1 MSIVAALDKVLFFNA
16 SSKYSVLRMKTEDS
30 SVPTEARS
38 PYRYHDHL
46 IRFTAVGIELPQTD
60 TVKIE
65 MDGEWKDGK
74 YGLQLQVDHWQEI
87 VPPTLEGVRNYLASG
102 LLKGIGEKTA
112 DAIIEKFGVNSLKIL
127 EHQPDRL
134 LEIRGI
140 TKERLAEIK
149 DAYAETSRMRVLM
162 TLLAPF
168 KVTPTTA
175 QKIYQ
180 HFGPACADIV
190 RQSPFN
196 LCQVPGFGFK
206 RIDAIVQ
213 KSGGDLRDPKR
224 VHGAL
229 FYALEDART
238 KDGHLYLEAEAL
250 LKAAMQLLN
259 ERIPLPQ
266 MRVPMSQV
274 EQELS
279 AMIRQDEVVSNH
291 GNVYGVSNS
300 DAYREICDALAVNG
314 FLPDYTVPEKTTPVE
329 AEQSDA
335 ASVQEVHQTLSML
348 LSMLTLIPAHR
359 AHLQSVRGLSDDEI
373 TRFGFKSTPP
383 PFLCR
388 SLTNRLVKAG
398 CRVQG
403 VPGFYVDDNG
413 CWTVKFHQRTSG
425 IIIPIFGVDGLI
437 RGAQIR
443 LDHPLKDKDDP
454 PEKTGVKYL
463 TLSSTGKRMGTT
475 SGSPIHFVGDP
486 CSRVVYVTEGCLKA
500 DVAHALMH
508 RTFVATLGVNN
519 TAKLDELFA
528 FLHRNGTEEIIEA
541 EDMDKYSNEMVEKG
555 ASKIYALAARH
566 GMCCRRLTWNPN
578 YKGIDDWQLAL
589 RRKEQKMK
597 EDPGMTFKE
606 QYLNGLCGLEML
618 EACTEEWH
626 AMKVDSISLREY
638 LGLTEQEYDAY
649 LQTAPGVSFRELLD
663 SQRKTQRF
671 RVYQLDL
678 EHGET
683 RAFAFGGIDA
693 LHKAGFQQPPAAE
706 YTLVYDGELTCPVG
720 QDERDIL
727 ERIFARYNQAFPP
740 DYRGRSIAP
749 SDVLELYDESER
761 RYFYCDMAGFL
772 QVKFSPA
779 LAKKA

>member
-1 MSIVAALDKVLFFNA
+1 MNYGKKHDLPFGIMDVA
-16 SSKYSVLRMKTEDS
+16 
-30 SVPTEARS
+30 
-38 PYRYHDHL
+38 
-46 IRFTAVGIELPQTD
+46 
-60 TVKIE
+60 
-65 MDGEWKDGK
+65 
-74 YGLQLQVDHWQEI
+74 
-87 VPPTLEGVRNYLASG
+87 G
-102 LLKGIGEKTA
+102 LLRLNIRRRAPGQVYVDCPICGDRRGKMNLNTAKDLWRCNYCGE
-112 DAIIEKFGVNSLKIL
+112 GGGMLSL
-127 EHQPDRL
+127 
-134 LEIRGI
+134 
-140 TKERLAEIK
+140 
-149 DAYAETSRMRVLM
+149 YA
-162 TLLAPF
+162 
-168 KVTPTTA
+168 K
-175 QKIYQ
+175 
-180 HFGPACADIV
+180 
-190 RQSPFN
+190 
-196 LCQVPGFGFK
+196 
-206 RIDAIVQ
+206 
-213 KSGGDLRDPKR
+213 
-224 VHGAL
+224 
-229 FYALEDART
+229 
-238 KDGHLYLEAEAL
+238 
-250 LKAAMQLLN
+250 
-259 ERIPLPQ
+259 
-266 MRVPMSQV
+266 
-274 EQELS
+274 
-279 AMIRQDEVVSNH
+279 
-291 GNVYGVSNS
+291 VYGVSNS

-314 FLPDYTVPEKTTPVE
+314 FSQDYTVPEKMTPAE

-508 RTFVATLGVNN
+508 RTFVATLGANN

-541 EDMDKYSNEMVEKG
+541 EDMDKYSNEMVGKG

-566 GMCCRRLTWNPN
+566 GMRCRRLTWNPN

-606 QYLNGLCGLEML
+606 QYLKDGLAFKFEDDTYETVLRSIEWTPSRTGEIAPVAIFDTVEIDGCAVSRASLHNLSFIENLEL
-618 EACTEEWH
+618 
-626 AMKVDSISLREY
+626 
-638 LGLTEQEYDAY
+638 
-649 LQTAPGVSFRELLD
+649 APGCRIKVSKRNQIIPHVEENLD
-663 SQRKTQRF
+663 RNCYSRDKVVPARCPCCGQPTRIHMTKNTVNGVEKVTAALFCDNEHCETRKLRKFVHFASPKAMNIVGLSEAILEKFIGKGWLHSYMDIFALDKHRAEIVQMEGFGEKSWQNLWDAIQHSRITTFEQYLTAMDIPMVGSIASKAICQRF
-671 RVYQLDL
+671 RGNLAEFETAVCQIFDFTQLPDF
-678 EHGET
+678 GET
-683 RAFAFGGIDA
+683 
-693 LHKAGFQQPPAAE
+693 LHRNIHQWFRSEENWTIWTELRRLVCIKTYQPPAVGTDMGNPFVGK
-706 YTLVYDGELTCPVG
+706 TLVVTGKVEPYTRDGINEKIESLGAHAGSSVSSKTDYLICGENAGSKLAKAQELGIKILSP
-720 QDERDIL
+720 DEFFR
-727 ERIFARYNQAFPP
+727 
-740 DYRGRSIAP
+740 
-749 SDVLELYDESER
+749 
-761 RYFYCDMAGFL
+761 MAGE
-772 QVKFSPA
+772 SA
-779 LAKKA
+779 

>member
-1 MSIVAALDKVLFFNA
+1 MNYGKKHDLPFGIMDVA
-16 SSKYSVLRMKTEDS
+16 
-30 SVPTEARS
+30 
-38 PYRYHDHL
+38 
-46 IRFTAVGIELPQTD
+46 
-60 TVKIE
+60 
-65 MDGEWKDGK
+65 
-74 YGLQLQVDHWQEI
+74 
-87 VPPTLEGVRNYLASG
+87 G
-102 LLKGIGEKTA
+102 LLRLNIRRRAPGQVYVDCPICGDRRGKMNLNTAKDLWRCNYCGE
-112 DAIIEKFGVNSLKIL
+112 GGGMLSL
-127 EHQPDRL
+127 
-134 LEIRGI
+134 
-140 TKERLAEIK
+140 
-149 DAYAETSRMRVLM
+149 YA
-162 TLLAPF
+162 
-168 KVTPTTA
+168 K
-175 QKIYQ
+175 
-180 HFGPACADIV
+180 
-190 RQSPFN
+190 
-196 LCQVPGFGFK
+196 
-206 RIDAIVQ
+206 
-213 KSGGDLRDPKR
+213 
-224 VHGAL
+224 
-229 FYALEDART
+229 
-238 KDGHLYLEAEAL
+238 
-250 LKAAMQLLN
+250 
-259 ERIPLPQ
+259 
-266 MRVPMSQV
+266 
-274 EQELS
+274 
-279 AMIRQDEVVSNH
+279 
-291 GNVYGVSNS
+291 VYGVSNS

-314 FLPDYTVPEKTTPVE
+314 FSPDYTVPEKTTPAE

-508 RTFVATLGVNN
+508 RTFVATLGANN
-519 TAKLDELFA
+519 TAKLDKLFA

-541 EDMDKYSNEMVEKG
+541 EDMDKYSNEMVGKG
-555 ASKIYALAARH
+555 ASKIYALAAKH
-566 GMCCRRLTWNPN
+566 GMRCRRLTWNPN

-618 EACTEEWH
+618 ETCTEKWH
-626 AMKVDSISLREY
+626 TMEADSISLRDY

-649 LQTAPGVSFRELLD
+649 LQTAPGVSFQELLD

-693 LHKAGFQQPPAAE
+693 LQKAGFQQPPAAE
-706 YTLVYDGELTCPVG
+706 YTLVYDGELIRPVG
-720 QDERDIL
+720 QDDRDIL
-727 ERIFARYNQAFPP
+727 ERIFARYNQALPP
-740 DYRGRSIAP
+740 DYHGRSIAP

-761 RYFYCDMAGFL
+761 RYFYCDMAGFV

>member
-1 MSIVAALDKVLFFNA
+1 MHYGKKHDLPFGIMDVA
-16 SSKYSVLRMKTEDS
+16 
-30 SVPTEARS
+30 
-38 PYRYHDHL
+38 
-46 IRFTAVGIELPQTD
+46 
-60 TVKIE
+60 
-65 MDGEWKDGK
+65 
-74 YGLQLQVDHWQEI
+74 
-87 VPPTLEGVRNYLASG
+87 G
-102 LLKGIGEKTA
+102 LLRLNIRRRAPGQVYVDCPICGDRRGKMNLNTEKDLWRCNYCGE
-112 DAIIEKFGVNSLKIL
+112 GGGMLSL
-127 EHQPDRL
+127 
-134 LEIRGI
+134 
-140 TKERLAEIK
+140 
-149 DAYAETSRMRVLM
+149 YA
-162 TLLAPF
+162 
-168 KVTPTTA
+168 K
-175 QKIYQ
+175 
-180 HFGPACADIV
+180 
-190 RQSPFN
+190 
-196 LCQVPGFGFK
+196 
-206 RIDAIVQ
+206 
-213 KSGGDLRDPKR
+213 
-224 VHGAL
+224 
-229 FYALEDART
+229 
-238 KDGHLYLEAEAL
+238 
-250 LKAAMQLLN
+250 
-259 ERIPLPQ
+259 
-266 MRVPMSQV
+266 
-274 EQELS
+274 
-279 AMIRQDEVVSNH
+279 
-291 GNVYGVSNS
+291 VYGVSNS

-314 FLPDYTVPEKTTPVE
+314 FSPDYTVPEKTTPAE

-359 AHLQSVRGLSDDEI
+359 EHLRSVRGLSDDEI

-437 RGAQIR
+437 HGAQIR

-519 TAKLDELFA
+519 TAKLDGLFA

-566 GMCCRRLTWNPN
+566 GMRCRRLTWNPN

-618 EACTEEWH
+618 ETCTKKWH
-626 AMKVDSISLREY
+626 AMKVDSISLRDY

-649 LQTAPGVSFRELLD
+649 LQTAPGVSFQELLD

-671 RVYQLDL
+671 RVYQLEL

-693 LHKAGFQQPPAAE
+693 LQKAGFQQPPAAE
-706 YTLVYDGELTCPVG
+706 YTLVYDGELICPVG
-720 QDERDIL
+720 QDDRDIL
-727 ERIFARYNQAFPP
+727 ERIFERYNQAFPQ

-761 RYFYCDMAGFL
+761 RYFYCDMAGFV

>member
-1 MSIVAALDKVLFFNA
+1 MNYGKKHDLPFGIMDVA
-16 SSKYSVLRMKTEDS
+16 
-30 SVPTEARS
+30 
-38 PYRYHDHL
+38 
-46 IRFTAVGIELPQTD
+46 
-60 TVKIE
+60 
-65 MDGEWKDGK
+65 
-74 YGLQLQVDHWQEI
+74 
-87 VPPTLEGVRNYLASG
+87 G
-102 LLKGIGEKTA
+102 LLRLNIRRRAPGQVYVDCPICGDRRGKMNLNTAKDLWRCNYCGE
-112 DAIIEKFGVNSLKIL
+112 GGGMLSL
-127 EHQPDRL
+127 
-134 LEIRGI
+134 
-140 TKERLAEIK
+140 
-149 DAYAETSRMRVLM
+149 YA
-162 TLLAPF
+162 
-168 KVTPTTA
+168 K
-175 QKIYQ
+175 
-180 HFGPACADIV
+180 
-190 RQSPFN
+190 
-196 LCQVPGFGFK
+196 
-206 RIDAIVQ
+206 
-213 KSGGDLRDPKR
+213 
-224 VHGAL
+224 
-229 FYALEDART
+229 
-238 KDGHLYLEAEAL
+238 
-250 LKAAMQLLN
+250 
-259 ERIPLPQ
+259 
-266 MRVPMSQV
+266 
-274 EQELS
+274 
-279 AMIRQDEVVSNH
+279 
-291 GNVYGVSNS
+291 VYGVSNS

-314 FLPDYTVPEKTTPVE
+314 FSPDYTVPEKTAPTE

-359 AHLQSVRGLSDDEI
+359 AHLRSVRGLSDDEI

-437 RGAQIR
+437 HGAQIR

-463 TLSSTGKRMGTT
+463 TLSSAGKRMGTT

-541 EDMDKYSNEMVEKG
+541 EDMDKYSNEMVGKG

-566 GMCCRRLTWNPN
+566 GMRCRRLTWNPN

-618 EACTEEWH
+618 ETCTEKWH
-626 AMKVDSISLREY
+626 TMEADSISLRDY

-649 LQTAPGVSFRELLD
+649 LQTDPGVSFQELLD

-671 RVYQLDL
+671 RVYQLEL

-693 LHKAGFQQPPAAE
+693 LQKAGFQQPPAAE
-706 YTLVYDGELTCPVG
+706 YTLVYDGELICPVR
-720 QDERDIL
+720 QDDRDIL
-727 ERIFARYNQAFPP
+727 ERIFARYNQALPP
-740 DYRGRSIAP
+740 DYHGRSIAP

-761 RYFYCDMAGFL
+761 RYFYCDMAGFV

>member
-1 MSIVAALDKVLFFNA
+1 MHYGKKHDLPFGIMDVA
-16 SSKYSVLRMKTEDS
+16 
-30 SVPTEARS
+30 
-38 PYRYHDHL
+38 
-46 IRFTAVGIELPQTD
+46 
-60 TVKIE
+60 
-65 MDGEWKDGK
+65 
-74 YGLQLQVDHWQEI
+74 
-87 VPPTLEGVRNYLASG
+87 G
-102 LLKGIGEKTA
+102 LLRLNIRRRAPGQVYVDCPICGDRRGKMNLNTEKDLWRCNYCGE
-112 DAIIEKFGVNSLKIL
+112 GGGMLSL
-127 EHQPDRL
+127 
-134 LEIRGI
+134 
-140 TKERLAEIK
+140 
-149 DAYAETSRMRVLM
+149 YA
-162 TLLAPF
+162 
-168 KVTPTTA
+168 K
-175 QKIYQ
+175 
-180 HFGPACADIV
+180 
-190 RQSPFN
+190 
-196 LCQVPGFGFK
+196 
-206 RIDAIVQ
+206 
-213 KSGGDLRDPKR
+213 
-224 VHGAL
+224 
-229 FYALEDART
+229 
-238 KDGHLYLEAEAL
+238 
-250 LKAAMQLLN
+250 
-259 ERIPLPQ
+259 
-266 MRVPMSQV
+266 
-274 EQELS
+274 
-279 AMIRQDEVVSNH
+279 
-291 GNVYGVSNS
+291 VYGVSNS

-314 FLPDYTVPEKTTPVE
+314 FSPDYTVPEKTTPAE

-359 AHLQSVRGLSDDEI
+359 EHLRSVRGLSDDEI

-437 RGAQIR
+437 HGAQIR

-475 SGSPIHFVGDP
+475 SGSPIHFVGAP

-566 GMCCRRLTWNPN
+566 GMRCRRLTWNPN

-618 EACTEEWH
+618 ETCTENIIIPVCVRSVRIVNSLSFH
-626 AMKVDSISLREY
+626 SPVLVFLVSDSHEIFRSQKIMQFSRAGCAYIAIVSYLSTSLGAFFSCDQYNSICRTGAIDSCSRTVFQY
-638 LGLTEQEYDAY
+638 FNGFDVIRVNIRHRVVRS
-649 LQTAPGVSFRELLD
+649 VSH
-663 SQRKTQRF
+663 S
-671 RVYQLDL
+671 
-678 EHGET
+678 
-683 RAFAFGGIDA
+683 
-693 LHKAGFQQPPAAE
+693 
-706 YTLVYDGELTCPVG
+706 
-720 QDERDIL
+720 
-727 ERIFARYNQAFPP
+727 
-740 DYRGRSIAP
+740 
-749 SDVLELYDESER
+749 
-761 RYFYCDMAGFL
+761 
-772 QVKFSPA
+772 
-779 LAKKA
+779 

>member
-1 MSIVAALDKVLFFNA
+1 MNYGKKHDLPFGIMDVA
-16 SSKYSVLRMKTEDS
+16 
-30 SVPTEARS
+30 
-38 PYRYHDHL
+38 
-46 IRFTAVGIELPQTD
+46 
-60 TVKIE
+60 
-65 MDGEWKDGK
+65 
-74 YGLQLQVDHWQEI
+74 
-87 VPPTLEGVRNYLASG
+87 G
-102 LLKGIGEKTA
+102 LLRLNIRRRAPGQVYVDCPICGDRRGKMNLNTAKDLWRCNYCGE
-112 DAIIEKFGVNSLKIL
+112 GGGMLSL
-127 EHQPDRL
+127 
-134 LEIRGI
+134 
-140 TKERLAEIK
+140 
-149 DAYAETSRMRVLM
+149 YA
-162 TLLAPF
+162 
-168 KVTPTTA
+168 K
-175 QKIYQ
+175 
-180 HFGPACADIV
+180 
-190 RQSPFN
+190 
-196 LCQVPGFGFK
+196 
-206 RIDAIVQ
+206 
-213 KSGGDLRDPKR
+213 
-224 VHGAL
+224 
-229 FYALEDART
+229 
-238 KDGHLYLEAEAL
+238 
-250 LKAAMQLLN
+250 
-259 ERIPLPQ
+259 
-266 MRVPMSQV
+266 
-274 EQELS
+274 
-279 AMIRQDEVVSNH
+279 
-291 GNVYGVSNS
+291 VYGVSNS

-314 FLPDYTVPEKTTPVE
+314 FSPDYTVPEKTTPAE

-359 AHLQSVRGLSDDEI
+359 AHLRSVRGLSDDEI

-437 RGAQIR
+437 HGAQIR

-463 TLSSTGKRMGTT
+463 TLSSAGKRMGTT

-541 EDMDKYSNEMVEKG
+541 EDMDKYSNEMVGKG

-566 GMCCRRLTWNPN
+566 GMRCRRLTWNPN

-618 EACTEEWH
+618 ETCTEKWH
-626 AMKVDSISLREY
+626 TMEADSISLRDY

-649 LQTAPGVSFRELLD
+649 LQTDPGVSFQELLD

-671 RVYQLDL
+671 RVYQLEL

-693 LHKAGFQQPPAAE
+693 LQKAGFQQPPAAE
-706 YTLVYDGELTCPVG
+706 YTLVYDGELICPVR
-720 QDERDIL
+720 QDDRDIL
-727 ERIFARYNQAFPP
+727 ERIFARYNQALPP
-740 DYRGRSIAP
+740 DYHGRSIAP

-761 RYFYCDMAGFL
+761 RYFYCDMAGFV

>member
-1 MSIVAALDKVLFFNA
+1 MNYGKKHDLPFGIMDVA
-16 SSKYSVLRMKTEDS
+16 
-30 SVPTEARS
+30 
-38 PYRYHDHL
+38 
-46 IRFTAVGIELPQTD
+46 
-60 TVKIE
+60 
-65 MDGEWKDGK
+65 
-74 YGLQLQVDHWQEI
+74 
-87 VPPTLEGVRNYLASG
+87 G
-102 LLKGIGEKTA
+102 LLRLNIRRRAPGQVYVDCPICGDRRGKMNLNMEKDLWRCNYCGE
-112 DAIIEKFGVNSLKIL
+112 GGGMLSL
-127 EHQPDRL
+127 
-134 LEIRGI
+134 
-140 TKERLAEIK
+140 
-149 DAYAETSRMRVLM
+149 YA
-162 TLLAPF
+162 
-168 KVTPTTA
+168 K
-175 QKIYQ
+175 
-180 HFGPACADIV
+180 
-190 RQSPFN
+190 
-196 LCQVPGFGFK
+196 
-206 RIDAIVQ
+206 
-213 KSGGDLRDPKR
+213 
-224 VHGAL
+224 
-229 FYALEDART
+229 
-238 KDGHLYLEAEAL
+238 
-250 LKAAMQLLN
+250 
-259 ERIPLPQ
+259 
-266 MRVPMSQV
+266 
-274 EQELS
+274 
-279 AMIRQDEVVSNH
+279 
-291 GNVYGVSNS
+291 VYGVSNS

-314 FLPDYTVPEKTTPVE
+314 FSPDYTVSEKTTPAE

-348 LSMLTLIPAHR
+348 LSMLTLIPAHHT
-359 AHLQSVRGLSDDEI
+359 HLQSVRGLSDDEI

-528 FLHRNGTEEIIEA
+528 FLHRNGTEEITEA
-541 EDMDKYSNEMVEKG
+541 EDMDKYSNEMVGKG

-566 GMCCRRLTWNPN
+566 GMRCRRLTWNPN

-597 EDPGMTFKE
+597 EDRRMTFKE

-618 EACTEEWH
+618 EACTEKWH
-626 AMKVDSISLREY
+626 AMKEDSISLRDY

-649 LQTAPGVSFRELLD
+649 LQTAPGVSFQELLD

-693 LHKAGFQQPPAAE
+693 LHKTGFQQPPAAE
-706 YTLVYDGELTCPVG
+706 YTLVYDGELICPVR
-720 QDERDIL
+720 QDDRDIL
-727 ERIFARYNQAFPP
+727 ERIFERYNQAFPP

-761 RYFYCDMAGFL
+761 RYFYCDMAGFP

>member
-1 MSIVAALDKVLFFNA
+1 MNYGKKHDLPFGIMDVA
-16 SSKYSVLRMKTEDS
+16 
-30 SVPTEARS
+30 
-38 PYRYHDHL
+38 
-46 IRFTAVGIELPQTD
+46 
-60 TVKIE
+60 
-65 MDGEWKDGK
+65 
-74 YGLQLQVDHWQEI
+74 
-87 VPPTLEGVRNYLASG
+87 G
-102 LLKGIGEKTA
+102 LLRLNIRRRAPGQVYVDCPICGDRRGKMNLNTAKDLWRCNYCGE
-112 DAIIEKFGVNSLKIL
+112 GGGMLSL
-127 EHQPDRL
+127 
-134 LEIRGI
+134 
-140 TKERLAEIK
+140 
-149 DAYAETSRMRVLM
+149 YA
-162 TLLAPF
+162 
-168 KVTPTTA
+168 K
-175 QKIYQ
+175 
-180 HFGPACADIV
+180 
-190 RQSPFN
+190 
-196 LCQVPGFGFK
+196 
-206 RIDAIVQ
+206 
-213 KSGGDLRDPKR
+213 
-224 VHGAL
+224 
-229 FYALEDART
+229 
-238 KDGHLYLEAEAL
+238 
-250 LKAAMQLLN
+250 
-259 ERIPLPQ
+259 
-266 MRVPMSQV
+266 
-274 EQELS
+274 
-279 AMIRQDEVVSNH
+279 
-291 GNVYGVSNS
+291 VYGVSNS

-314 FLPDYTVPEKTTPVE
+314 FSPDYTVPEKTTPAE

-566 GMCCRRLTWNPN
+566 GMRCRRLTWNPN

-618 EACTEEWH
+618 ETCTEKWH
-626 AMKVDSISLREY
+626 TMEADSISLRDY

-649 LQTAPGVSFRELLD
+649 LQTDPGVSFQELLD

-671 RVYQLDL
+671 RVYQLEL

-693 LHKAGFQQPPAAE
+693 LQKAGFQQPPAAE
-706 YTLVYDGELTCPVG
+706 YTLVYDGELICPVR
-720 QDERDIL
+720 QDDRDIL
-727 ERIFARYNQAFPP
+727 ERIFARYNQALPP
-740 DYRGRSIAP
+740 DYHGRSIAP

-761 RYFYCDMAGFL
+761 RYFYCDMAGFV